1 MDWSTA
7 GAIAPE
13 NKHEAHVVIH
23 FLKYQNWMSPKRYF
37 RFFFG
42 LAESSRRRWRERE
55 RGLVYEGL
63 VIYPLVS
70 TSQGPLACF
79 FLGCGLPSFNCNPE
93 LPSPSFFGRTEVDPL
108 LQL

>member
-1 MDWSTA
+1 LDV
-7 GAIAPE
+7 PE
-13 NKHEAHVVIH
+13 EVFPI
-23 FLKYQNWMSPKRYF
+23 FLWVSGIFEKAME
-37 RFFFG
+37 G
-42 LAESSRRRWRERE
+42 ERE